1 MKPGTTFI
9 LLAVAVLLGAFI
21 FELDRCS
28 QNTREIRELASRVFE
43 VTRTDIQGFTIQNG
57 DSLIQIKAA
66 GDGWKMVSPWDDDA
80 DTGIV
85 DQLLDAIQNLRPD
98 DFISDLGK
106 GAKRRESLKNYGLM
120 KSRLRLKL
128 EGKRMPPEIEFGQ
141 DTAVQGQCYL
151 RVGDEDAVYVVSN
164 DLKNIISKAPEDFRD
179 HRMTP
184 FLTTLIDRAVFRV
197 SGGEIELARQQDNWD
212 IVRPIKARADND
224 AVVDILTKMNQA
236 RISKFVAASK
246 VGNLDEFGL
255 DTPTDV
261 LTLYA
266 GEGQKFEIQIG
277 NAVPANPQA
286 VYARLPER
294 DTVVEVNKAFAN
306 LMNITPNDLRD
317 RKIARLNS
325 DLIDRITIESA
336 IQPKIV
342 LAREENRWRFQLPVD
357 APANAANISRLIEDI
372 NTHEVT
378 EFVSDTATD
387 LAKYGLDE
395 PRLRI
400 TFSSFA
406 TYNTA
411 ESNAGEM
418 VLSTLEFGK
427 SENGQT
433 YARVKEEPYIF
444 SIADQMFDDL
454 PKTQFNFRSL
464 DILDLQRV
472 ALVSVTIEKPG
483 AEPVDLVRDPS
494 GQWKLKD
501 DQQRQSDSKIQLFLT
516 TLTGLRAASWTGGP
530 RSEDDFKEPALAIKI
545 LYKADEQNRET
556 TLRFSKTTS
565 GNDHHGI
572 VSDQDGVFAI
582 DDGQFSLLNVPLT
595 RR

>member
-9 LLAVAVLLGAFI
+9 LLAVAVLLAAFI

-43 VTRTDIQGFTIQNG
+43 VTRSDIQGFRIQNG
-57 DSLIQIKAA
+57 DTSIDVKAA
-66 GDGWKMVSPWDDDA
+66 GDGWKLVSPWEDDA
-80 DTGIV
+80 DTGVV
-85 DQLLDAIQNLRPD
+85 DQVLDAVQNLRPE

-106 GAKRRESLKNYGLM
+106 GSKKRESLKNYGLM

-128 EGKRMPPEIEFGQ
+128 EGKQMPPEIEFGQ
-141 DTAVQGQCYL
+141 DTAVQGRCYL

-164 DLKNIISKAPEDFRD
+164 ELKNIVSKAPEDFRD

-197 SGGEIELARQQDNWD
+197 SGGEIELAKQQDSWD

-224 AVVDILTKMNQA
+224 AVVDILTKMNQS
-236 RISKFVAASK
+236 RISKFVAPGKA
-246 VGNLDEFGL
+246 GNLDAFGL

-266 GEGQKFEIQIG
+266 GEGEKFEIQIG
-277 NAVPANPQA
+277 NAVPSNPQT

-294 DTVVEVNKAFAN
+294 DTVVEVNKSFAN

-317 RKIARLNS
+317 RRIARLNS
-325 DLIDRITIESA
+325 DLVDRITIEYVN
-336 IQPKIV
+336 QPKIV
-342 LAREENRWRFQLPVD
+342 LARQENRWRFLLPAD
-357 APANAANISRLIEDI
+357 ASANGGNINRLIQDV
-372 NTHEVT
+372 NTDEVT

-387 LAKYGLDE
+387 LPKYGLDE

-406 TYNTA
+406 TDNTA

-427 SENGQT
+427 SENGLT

-444 SIADQMFDDL
+444 SIADQLFDDL
-454 PKTQFNFRSL
+454 PKTQFDFRSP

-483 AEPVDLVRDPS
+483 TEPVDLVRDPR

-501 DQQRQSDSKIQLFLT
+501 DEQRQSDSKIQLFLT
-516 TLTGLRAASWTGGP
+516 TLTGLRAASWTAGP
-530 RSEDDFKEPALAIKI
+530 GPEDDFNQPALAIRI
-545 LYKADEQNRET
+545 LYKAEEQNRET

-565 GNDHHGI
+565 GNDHRGMS
-572 VSDQDGVFAI
+572 SDKDGVFVI
-582 DDGQFSLLNVPLT
+582 DDEQFSPLNAPLT
-595 RR
+595 K